1 METVLLVLI
10 KMELIVS
17 YVDQITITIFARF
30 VQDLLLQNVKNV
42 MMVIIWMLIISVFLV
57 NKIVSYV
64 LTLKFVKNVLRVI
77 ILLSTLME
85 INNVLI
91 LALPELNPLLPLSI
105 IWIKIYSQLNKLLL
119 HLANPAIST
128 LILLSSPS
136 LLPPV

>member
-1 METVLLVLI
+1 
-10 KMELIVS
+10 
-17 YVDQITITIFARF
+17 
-30 VQDLLLQNVKNV
+30 
-42 MMVIIWMLIISVFLV
+42 MLIISVFLV

-105 IWIKIYSQLNKLLL
+105 I
-119 HLANPAIST
+119 
-128 LILLSSPS
+128 
-136 LLPPV
+136 